1 MSTVMGTFK
10 KTSGG
15 YEGAL
20 RSLEL
25 NLPNVQL
32 TKIEG
37 TKRSENSPDYDVS
50 VKGVKLGVAWA
61 GTYKDP
67 KANGEKK
74 PYVSA
79 TMDDPSLPHKVNF
92 SLFANRTDGNF
103 QAIWTRPGAR
113 E

>member
-1 MSTVMGTFK
+1 MSVVMGTFK
-10 KTSGG
+10 KTSTG
-15 YEGAL
+15 YEGGLKAMRL
-20 RSLEL
+20 D
-25 NLPNVQL
+25 LPDVKL

-37 TKRSENSPDYDVS
+37 AKRGERSPDYDVW
-50 VKGVKLGVAWA
+50 VEGVKLGVAWA

-79 TMDDPSLPHKVNF
+79 TFDDPSLPHKVNF

-103 QAIWTRPGAR
+103 QAIWTRPESR